1 MIIKETVFNSNRNH
15 ILTQEQSKVHKK
27 YLRYLEKN
35 LLIIKTE
42 KFVIKSICASEFKL

>member
-27 YLRYLEKN
+27 ILTIFKKN

-42 KFVIKSICASEFKL
+42 KFVIKSICASGFKL

>member
-27 YLRYLEKN
+27 ILKIFKKKPIDNKN
-35 LLIIKTE
+35 GE
-42 KFVIKSICASEFKL
+42 ICY

>member
-27 YLRYLEKN
+27 ILTIFKKPIDNKN
-35 LLIIKTE
+35 GE
-42 KFVIKSICASEFKL
+42 ICY